1 MEALLRDVRQHPQQR
16 RLWLDVKS
24 WLIQHQLMVGGVILA
39 FLLLT
44 LNYIWVMLMKNYAIT
59 FQLLST
65 STHQ

>member
-1 MEALLRDVRQHPQQR
+1 VEALLRDVRQHPQQR